1 MTINEFLNLTPT
13 EIIKIVRGLE
23 NVSQDFAGLFTGVY
37 RKERRVVKKNKN
49 NPLKVNKIIVSSRF
63 CGGISIR
70 FCNVDH
76 SKSFIDP
83 QTDTVFTLYFTV
95 VAGIIYLTSLD
106 VYIEMTG
113 EYKYLQLSDQ
123 SNKKLIDILK
133 GIKHEEL
140 ESLWM

>member
-37 RKERRVVKKNKN
+37 RRERRIVKKNKN
-49 NPLKVNKIIVSSRF
+49 NPLKVNEIIVKSRF

-70 FCNVDH
+70 FCSVDP
-76 SKSFIDP
+76 SKNLIDP
-83 QTDTVFTLYFTV
+83 QTDTVFTLYFII
-95 VAGIIYLTSLD
+95 VAGVIYLTSLD

-113 EYKYLQLSDQ
+113 EYKYLQISDQ
-123 SNKKLIDILK
+123 SNKKLRDILE
-133 GIKHEEL
+133 GMKHEEL